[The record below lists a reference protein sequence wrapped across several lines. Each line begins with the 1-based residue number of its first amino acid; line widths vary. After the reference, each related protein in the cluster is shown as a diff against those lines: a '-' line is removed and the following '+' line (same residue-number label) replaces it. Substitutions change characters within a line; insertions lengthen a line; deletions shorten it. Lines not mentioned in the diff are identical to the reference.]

1 MVDWAVTTAVED
13 VNLDVLVSVGEL
25 EAVLEV
31 TVLA

>member
-1 MVDWAVTTAVED
+1 MVDWAVTIAVED
-13 VNLDVLVSVGEL
+13 VDLDALISVGEL